1 MRTKK
6 QLLEDNFALAAGQ
19 CIVDDG
25 LYGDDFGNQACL
37 LQQRLRAVAR
47 VVEKMKADLA
57 EIGGYENSFVAVP
70 AGGIIDSINRL
81 EVAMSLAAGASGL

>member
-1 MRTKK
+1 MTTPKINR
-6 QLLEDNFALAAGQ
+6 
-19 CIVDDG
+19 G
-25 LYGDDFGNQACL
+25 L
-37 LQQRLRAVAR
+37 
-47 VVEKMKADLA
+47 KADLA